1 MKTLFLFLAFILP
14 ILTFAQSD
22 SEDEI
27 FEIRSDSAAIA
38 RQQLQSMMLVREFVI
53 EGGYNP
59 ITKLM
64 ISEFNAFGQPT
75 YIEKSPHFSADYD
88 VYMLS
93 YKIQER
99 FEYSPQH
106 RQSNYC
112 YNYKKLIYCQQT
124 EYDEAGN
131 VTRLASTSES
141 FDTNE
146 IQMQWKAG
154 KMVKATFKDPFENKI
169 HSQRTMTEAGKIAE
183 YSSDTYR
190 ATYTYSQTGNEET
203 ITIHTYLKDTLFRI
217 NVLKNRTDKD
227 LPTYSTEL
235 NHKRDTQSV
244 LIASYDTYG
253 NATTYESR
261 SYSYELDEDS
271 EMGLEYAP
279 KQAEG
284 VETPQKLTPEN
295 KPKKKTE
302 PDIQVEKLE
311 LVNDYSAQNLL
322 TKRLIYRISPKG
334 ERTLMAIDRV
344 IYDKDP
350 LLVKPW
356 YVEKENEYGE
366 YGEYGDE

>member
-1 MKTLFLFLAFILP
+1 MKSLFLFLAFILP

-38 RQQLQSMMLVREFVI
+38 QQQLQSMMLMREFAI

-99 FEYSPQH
+99 FEYNPQH

-131 VTRLASTSES
+131 ITRIASSGDS

-146 IQMQWKAG
+146 IHMEWKAG
-154 KMVKATFKDPFENKI
+154 KMVKATFKDPFDTKNATQ
-169 HSQRTMTEAGKIAE
+169 STMNEAGKIAE
-183 YSSDTYR
+183 YRSNRYR
-190 ATYTYSQTGNEET
+190 VTYTYSQTGNEET
-203 ITIHTYLKDTLFRI
+203 TTIHNYRKDTLFSVDVI
-217 NVLKNRTDKD
+217 KTRTDKN
-227 LPTYSTEL
+227 LPMYYAQL

-244 LIASYDTYG
+244 MIASYDTYG

-261 SYSYELDEDS
+261 SYSYELDEDP
-271 EMGLEYAP
+271 EMGLQYAP

-284 VETPQKLTPEN
+284 VETLQKQTPEN

-311 LVNDYSAQNLL
+311 LVNNYSAQNLL

-344 IYDKDP
+344 IYEKDP

-366 YGEYGDE
+366 YGE

>member
-14 ILTFAQSD
+14 LLTFAQSD
-22 SEDEI
+22 SEDEV
-27 FEIRSDSAAIA
+27 FEIRSDSAAIS

-99 FEYSPQH
+99 FEYNPQH

-146 IQMQWKAG
+146 IRMQWKAG
-154 KMVKATFKDPFENKI
+154 KMVKATFKDPFDTKNA
-169 HSQRTMTEAGKIAE
+169 SQRTMNEAGKITE
-183 YSSDTYR
+183 YRSDTYR
-190 ATYTYSQTGNEET
+190 VTYTYSQTGNEET
-203 ITIHTYLKDTLFRI
+203 TTIHTYLKDTLFQVNI
-217 NVLKNRTDKD
+217 IKKRTDKD
-227 LPTYSTEL
+227 LPTYSAQL

-253 NATTYESR
+253 NVTAYESR
-261 SYSYELDEDS
+261 SYQYELLDEDP
-271 EMGLEYAP
+271 EMGRPYAP

-284 VETPQKLTPEN
+284 AEAPQKLTPEN
-295 KPKKKTE
+295 KPKKKID

-344 IYDKDP
+344 IYDKEP

-356 YVEKENEYGE
+356 FVEKENEYGE
-366 YGEYGDE
+366 YGE